1 MINCYEVL
9 LSTSTR
15 APTTRRVRS
24 ACSCATMRAARCAR
38 AGCCCAPSCAPR
50 RQGIPYVLNVCS
62 YSTPLLPPDTVSPDC
77 LPIVHKYTTAD
88 AALLVAA
95 QSLRYVLIG
104 PELYRQTGTFVDT
117 ESEIRAKRLP
127 DCLPI
132 GGSQI
137 DPAFLKRIF
146 DFRNAKSKGRANHFD

>member
-1 MINCYEVL
+1 MRRAVVL
-9 LSTSTR
+9 PR
-15 APTTRRVRS
+15 VTTN
-24 ACSCATMRAARCAR
+24 ACSDFRAH
-38 AGCCCAPSCAPR
+38 SVKDVFDV
-50 RQGIPYVLNVCS
+50 QL
-62 YSTPLLPPDTVSPDC
+62 
-77 LPIVHKYTTAD
+77 
-88 AALLVAA
+88 
-95 QSLRYVLIG
+95 G

-146 DFRNAKSKGRANHFD
+146 DFETRSPRVGQITSIEAAGRSDRASDLAYGQTVRNHLLSV